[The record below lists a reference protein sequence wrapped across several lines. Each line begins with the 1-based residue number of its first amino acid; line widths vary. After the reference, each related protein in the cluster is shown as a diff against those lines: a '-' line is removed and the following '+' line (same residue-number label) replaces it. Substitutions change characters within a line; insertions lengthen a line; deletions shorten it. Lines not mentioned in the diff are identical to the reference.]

1 VEETGAP
8 RENHRPAQQTLLHN
22 VVSST
27 PRHETGF
34 KLTTLVVIGTDW
46 DGRRLEAGRRSESY
60 IYIYITRSR
69 SGHARMVV

>member
-1 VEETGAP
+1 MEETGGP
-8 RENHRPAQQTLLHN
+8 GENHRPAQQTLLHN

-46 DGRRLEAGRRSESY
+46 IYSY
-60 IYIYITRSR
+60 KSNYHTSMTTTAPSNIYIY
-69 SGHARMVV
+69 M